1 MKLIL
6 IATFIFLF
14 SYCFSQTKNFDITH
28 KYTVREVLKDIDY
41 TEKYLIKF
49 HPDPFKYISKDSLL
63 AFVVRIKSKIDTPLT
78 EMQIRFYLRQIVAK
92 IGCGHTDVSNSKA
105 YSKAIGKLNRPI
117 LPFNAFVVDT
127 NRVFILNNLSG
138 DSTIKA
144 GDEIL
149 SIDHHDISSILA
161 RIGSIFTTDGY
172 NQTYKKQGIKNEWFK
187 YYYSFSYGF
196 HTPYLLS
203 LKHTNGTVSQY
214 TIAAI
219 SSQKD
224 TVMLLKRDSVN
235 VIQKTKTCTYF
246 LAKKDTTVAVI
257 DVNSFGGM
265 HWRRFMRRSFKDI
278 KRKKI
283 THLVIDLR
291 DNGGGK
297 IDNGMNLL
305 AYLIHKPTT
314 ISFDR
319 KPNLLPLNFRYK
331 MNFFTRLTPL
341 FFTASPLE
349 FPHHWRLRHYIIHL
363 PKYRNAYHGKLSV
376 LINGKSFS
384 MSAIVATYL
393 KYKANAF
400 IVGEET
406 GGNISGSN
414 AVISGTIIL
423 PHTKVRV
430 FIPYYH
436 IYHSIDVI
444 NDGHGLMPDIKT
456 TYSATDVL
464 QGIDVDLNKALEVKL
479 FNK

>member
-6 IATFIFLF
+6 NICLLLVF
-14 SYCFSQTKNFDITH
+14 SKGFSQTTPFDITH
-28 KYTVREVLKDIDY
+28 KYTVHEVLEDIDY

-49 HPDPFKYISKDSLL
+49 HPDPFRYITKDSLQ

-78 EMQIRFYLRQIVAK
+78 EMQVRFYLRQIVAK

-105 YSKAIGKLNRPI
+105 YSKAIEKLNRPI
-117 LPFNAFVVDT
+117 FPFNAFVVDT

-149 SIDHHDISSILA
+149 SIDHHAIPGILA
-161 RIGSIFTTDGY
+161 RIGTIFTTDGY

-187 YYYSFSYGF
+187 YYYSFCYGF
-196 HTPYLLS
+196 HTPYLLG
-203 LKHTNGTVSQY
+203 LKHTNGTVSQH
-214 TIAAI
+214 TISAI

-224 TVMLLKRDSVN
+224 TVMLPKRDSVIA
-235 VIQKTKTCTYF
+235 IQKTKTCTYF

-257 DVNSFGGM
+257 DVNSFGGK

-283 THLVIDLR
+283 TNLVIDLR

-305 AYLIHKPTT
+305 AYLIHKPMVV
-314 ISFDR
+314 SFDR
-319 KPNLLPLNFRYK
+319 KPNLLPLNFKYK
-331 MNFFTRLTPL
+331 MNFFSRLTPL
-341 FFTASPLE
+341 FFAASPLE
-349 FPHHWRLRHYIIHL
+349 LPRHWRLRHYIVHF

-384 MSAIVATYL
+384 MSAIAAAYL
-393 KYKANAF
+393 KYKANAT

-406 GGNISGSN
+406 GGNIAGSN
-414 AVISGTIIL
+414 AVVSGTIIL
-423 PHTKVRV
+423 PNTKARV

-444 NDGHGLMPDIKT
+444 NNGHGLMPDIKT
-456 TYSATDVL
+456 TYSANDVL
-464 QGIDVDLNKALEVKL
+464 QGIDVDLNKVLEMKL